1 MTNKCNTCGDEIR
14 VDCDY
19 RQGRCPHSPPLVNL
33 EKIKMNIQPKDT
45 SRRHFWASMIK
56 SITRLGACAALY
68 TGDYATAA
76 IMFFAAELLGI
87 AEELV

>member
-1 MTNKCNTCGDEIR
+1 MRLESTMLPN
-14 VDCDY
+14 
-19 RQGRCPHSPPLVNL
+19 HPLL
-33 EKIKMNIQPKDT
+33 IPQEKLKMNIQPRDT
-45 SRRHFWASMIK
+45 SRRHFWASIIK

-76 IMFFAAELLGI
+76 VMFFAAELLGI

>member
-1 MTNKCNTCGDEIR
+1 MTKKCDTCQQE
-14 VDCDY
+14 VQPDCDW
-19 RQGRCPHSPPLVNL
+19 RQGRCPHVPPIIDL
-33 EKIKMNIQPKDT
+33 EKLKMNIQPKDT

-68 TGDYATAA
+68 TGDYVTAA
-76 IMFFAAELLGI
+76 VMFFTAELLGI

>member
-1 MTNKCNTCGDEIR
+1 MTNKCDTCYQEIH
-14 VDCDY
+14 VNCDWN
-19 RQGRCPHSPPLVNL
+19 QGRCPHATPMIDL
-33 EKIKMNIQPKDT
+33 EKLKMNIQPKDT

-76 IMFFAAELLGI
+76 VMFFTAELLGI

>member
-1 MTNKCNTCGDEIR
+1 MNCKTCGQQYS

-19 RQGRCPHSPPLVNL
+19 QQGRCPHHPSIINL
-33 EKIKMNIQPKDT
+33 ERVKMSIQPKDT

-68 TGDYATAA
+68 IGDYATAA
-76 IMFFAAELLGI
+76 IMFFTAELLGI
-87 AEELV
+87 VEEIV

>member
-1 MTNKCNTCGDEIR
+1 MTKTCDTCGESIR
-14 VDCDY
+14 PDCDY
-19 RQGRCPHSPPLVNL
+19 GQGRCPHRPPLINL
-33 EKIKMNIQPKDT
+33 TKLKMNIQPKDT

-76 IMFFAAELLGI
+76 IMFFTAELLGI